1 MPTRGLLILAALF
14 SIPSA
19 VTRAEDKPQY
29 EFGDI
34 RIPQASAAEPVRSEV
49 SVEHALRYLD
59 QGAAAWNGAR
69 KCVSCHTNGTYMTV
83 RPALTPQLGT
93 PPEAMRDHFV
103 AQLAELAKVELRDLK
118 KSTKPAQVIYTA
130 AGLAEW
136 DAHVSKT
143 LSPETDQALKLM
155 FAIQLDSGTWG
166 TLDCWPPYESDA
178 FHEATVAAMAMAA
191 APGWLATIKDE
202 ALLARVEKLKNYLR
216 TQTPPHDYGRTLLL
230 WTSTR
235 LPDLLADDQR
245 QQLVDMLWKHQRAD
259 GGWSIRTFAT
269 PETWGSGNRAEKLK
283 GEPEFADPPSDGH
296 QTGLAIIV
304 LRQSG
309 VPASDPRLQQ
319 GVKWLRTHQQESGR
333 WWTRSLNTDTW
344 HFITYSGTAFPVL
357 ALALCDAL

>member
-1 MPTRGLLILAALF
+1 MLTRGLLILATLF
-14 SIPSA
+14 TIPSA
-19 VTRAEDKPQY
+19 MTRAEDKPQY

-69 KCVSCHTNGTYMTV
+69 KCVSCHTNGTNMTV
-83 RPALTPQLGT
+83 RPALTPQLGA

-178 FHEATVAAMAMAA
+178 FHEATVDIDPAA
-191 APGWLATIKDE
+191 AGGEVAPQSSAGVGA
-202 ALLARVEKLKNYLR
+202 
-216 TQTPPHDYGRTLLL
+216 
-230 WTSTR
+230 
-235 LPDLLADDQR
+235 
-245 QQLVDMLWKHQRAD
+245 LVDA
-259 GGWSIRTFAT
+259 
-269 PETWGSGNRAEKLK
+269 PAE
-283 GEPEFADPPSDGH
+283 H
-296 QTGLAIIV
+296 
-304 LRQSG
+304 R
-309 VPASDPRLQQ
+309 
-319 GVKWLRTHQQESGR
+319 H
-333 WWTRSLNTDTW
+333 
-344 HFITYSGTAFPVL
+344 L
-357 ALALCDAL
+357 ALHHLQRHGLLNIGAGPVRRAVVSDRDLFAKSGGMPQRLCEGRGLQATKTRPSMTQGRATQIDSPNSVNAAECGIHIQPISESAAAGRAG